1 MNYERI
7 DESKQF
13 DGAVR
18 DSHEARY
25 RLASGFIA
33 DDDDILDA
41 GCGVGYGMPILLT
54 PARVEA
60 GATYLGLDKN
70 PIGEPEMFQKAD
82 FEKDEYEDGKP
93 DNFDVFV
100 GFEII
105 EHLDPVGHFIELA
118 KRAKKWIIVSTP
130 IVPNSNP
137 YHKQQFTEEMILAMF
152 SGDGWRHYQTFTQ
165 GEGRTYGIFIFK
177 RI

>member
-7 DESKQF
+7 DDNKQF

-25 RLASGFIA
+25 HIASGFIG
-33 DDDDILDA
+33 DSDDILDA

-60 GATYLGLDKN
+60 GATYLGIDKN
-70 PIGEPEMFQKAD
+70 PVGDPELFQKVN
-82 FEKDEYEDGKP
+82 FEDPNDGAEWP
-93 DNFDVFV
+93 DSFDVFV

-105 EHLDPVGHFIELA
+105 EHLDPVGHFINLA
-118 KRAKKWIIVSTP
+118 KKAKKWIIVSTP

-137 YHKQQFTEEMILAMF
+137 HHKQQFTEAMMLAMF
-152 SGDGWRHYQTFTQ
+152 TGDGWTHYQTFTQ

-177 RI
+177 RA